1 MTRESPIFRR
11 LPGLEPRTS
20 LPFICNAQAL
30 EGKAGD
36 TVAAALLVQGI
47 SPFRLSHDG
56 GPRAPYCLMGICQD
70 CRVTINDVADQRA
83 CRTVLAAGMVIR
95 THTAGDG
102 QP

>member
-11 LPGLEPRTS
+11 LPGLEPRARVLFT
-20 LPFICNAQAL
+20 CNTQAL

-47 SPFRLSHDG
+47 SPFRHAPDG
-56 GPRAPYCLMGICQD
+56 APRAPYCLMGICQD
-70 CRVTINDVADQRA
+70 CRVTINDKADQRA

-95 THTAGDG
+95 THPAGDVLS
-102 QP
+102 